1 MTRYAARLNGFAVM
15 VMPIEFGMVAALER
29 ELRPL
34 LRRSERIRTTPDFVF
49 YELASAVIV
58 CGGIGKAAAQ
68 RAASAIISAYRP
80 QAVISVGFAGA
91 LHAQLKIGNVFIA
104 SEVLDVATGRRFR
117 TETGEGLLATA
128 DKIAAQEQKRELAR
142 STAWAVDM
150 EAAGVAEIAQQHGT
164 SFFAV
169 KAISDESD
177 FPMPAMNEFV
187 NAAGKF
193 RTAAFLTHV
202 AVRPCMWRQVRQLA
216 RNSALAANALSEALD
231 TLLAAGLV
239 ATTHRGD
246 IVRQGSV

>member
-1 MTRYAARLNGFAVM
+1 MTHYAARLNGFAVM
-15 VMPIEFGMVAALER
+15 ATSIEFGMVAALQR
-29 ELRPL
+29 EVRPL
-34 LRRSERIRTTPDFVF
+34 LRRSERVRSTSDFVF
-49 YELASAVIV
+49 YEIGSAVIV

-91 LHAQLKIGNVFIA
+91 LRAQLKTGNVFIA

-117 TETGEGLLATA
+117 TETGEGLLVTV
-128 DKIAAQEQKRELAR
+128 DKIAAHEQKRELVK

-150 EAAGVAEIAQQHGT
+150 EAAAVAEIAQQHGT
-164 SFFAV
+164 KFFAV

-177 FPMPAMNEFV
+177 FPMPAIDEFV
-187 NAAGKF
+187 NSAGKF
-193 RTAAFLTHV
+193 RIAAFLMHV
-202 AVRPCMWRQVRQLA
+202 AVRPRMWRQVRQLA
-216 RNSALAANALSEALD
+216 RNSALAANVLSEALD
-231 TLLAAGLV
+231 TLLTAGLV